1 MTCIVPLAV
10 RAIPATPFIS
20 KLVRSMMVSPRIR
33 ICGRTNRTSM
43 METIVPRPRQ
53 VPMAAITGFVVST
66 LIRIPADARME
77 PEVKMVGN
85 DSFRAVTMASR
96 GRMTFFRSV

>member
-1 MTCIVPLAV
+1 M
-10 RAIPATPFIS
+10 PFIS
-20 KLVRSMMVSPRIR
+20 KLVRSMMESPSTR
-33 ICGRTNRTSM
+33 ICGRTNSTRM
-43 METIVPRPRQ
+43 MEMMVPRPRHS
-53 VPMAAITGFVVST
+53 PIAAITGLVVST
-66 LIRIPADARME
+66 LISTPADARME

>member
-1 MTCIVPLAV
+1 
-10 RAIPATPFIS
+10 
-20 KLVRSMMVSPRIR
+20 MMVSPRIR
-33 ICGRTNRTSM
+33 ICGRTNRTRR

-53 VPMAAITGFVVST
+53 VPMAAITGFVVRT

-85 DSFRAVTMASR
+85 DSFRAATMA
-96 GRMTFFRSV
+96 